1 MQQNVDDRFTSVT
14 SRPRRFRWLTALTG
28 LLVAC
33 GHAKEPPACRDG
45 AFEQVVEGIA
55 GPVSPA
61 GRRVVHYRIPRPE
74 LQLHDIAV
82 APDGAVW
89 YADLL
94 NSCIGKLDPVSG
106 RFSEYSTASAGANPH
121 GVTVDSA
128 GIVWYAASQHGRIGR
143 MDPVTGRSREFSLPK
158 EIRFVHTVLVH
169 AGQVWFTGN
178 PASADWGTLDPNT
191 GETRIYEHR
200 YLLVTA
206 SDSAVWIGLAAT
218 DPLIRFPVAAV
229 PPDRWLAIPD
239 TWAQAGSGAAGQWL
253 WWRLP
258 THDARLNPVTT
269 DPAGRVWYNARDRSV
284 IGVLDRASVQ
294 AREFP
299 TASERAFV
307 DDLAVGS
314 DGLIWFYEVRTSSLV
329 GFDPAART
337 YESVEIGVP
346 DVRVTDMTTDPWR
359 GHVWLGLD
367 GVDGGALARIERT
380 GDAGAPPNKR
390 LKLPGARH

>member
-1 MQQNVDDRFTSVT
+1 M
-14 SRPRRFRWLTALTG
+14 
-28 LLVAC
+28 
-33 GHAKEPPACRDG
+33 
-45 AFEQVVEGIA
+45 
-55 GPVSPA
+55 
-61 GRRVVHYRIPRPE
+61 
-74 LQLHDIAV
+74 
-82 APDGAVW
+82 W

-143 MDPVTGRSREFSLPK
+143 IDPVTGRSREFSLPK

-169 AGQVWFTGN
+169 AGQIWFTGN
-178 PASADWGTLDPNT
+178 PTSADWGTLDPNT

-390 LKLPGARH
+390 LKLTGARKQGRIPFVRRMSHEDRMNGRCASDLGARSLSAVR